1 MMADVPAPD
10 APPTRERAAPGTAGY
25 VAAGLGVAQA
35 MLAAATLA
43 ALLATTD
50 VAGPPYEVR
59 RELAP
64 LDLVVSLLY
73 GPLGALIA
81 VRSRH
86 AVGWAFLAIAWGYTV
101 TAAGIAWTVLC
112 TAHPGLPGEEWA
124 NPLLITGWLT
134 ATLVSLLVLPFLL
147 TPEAPTGWARRFAAS
162 GCVVV
167 VVASC
172 VRFLLQTT
180 DAPPHPV
187 TGGGRLSDLAWDV
200 DGGLIPLYFFLG
212 LGVVGWLAR
221 RVRRGDAEQRR
232 GLAWLLLALLTLALA
247 YMTFEIGVS
256 LDGTWFVAG
265 IVLLASAEVMLLAS
279 VFVLIRRQPSWRV
292 DLAISR
298 TLVGLLLT
306 TTLVAAYVLAVW
318 ALGMVAPWDAES
330 SGMVVVAALAL
341 AVLPLRDWLQAQVER
356 LVFGSGADPS
366 ALLERV
372 AQALDAGDPE
382 GPQLSGL
389 VEALRRALRLARVE
403 VRLHD
408 VTVASAG
415 RQDPDDTARALH
427 LDLHPRGRTVG
438 VLTVVPP
445 RGERLDPRTVRLL
458 RQISGLVAV
467 AAQLDDANRAVEEAR
482 ARVVEVR
489 QEERRLLR
497 RELHDGLGPA
507 LSGTALAL
515 AAVPATSSLSDA
527 DAVLLRR
534 LVEELSRRADDVR
547 QMARVLLPPVLDEG
561 RLGDALRL
569 LAERH
574 STARFS
580 VAIDAPY
587 ADRLDGIHQI
597 VVYQVAAEAVR
608 NAARHAGAR
617 HCCVRLRLP
626 DDGGVRLEVTDDGRG
641 IDDTAAP
648 GVGTASMRERA
659 AELGGT
665 VEVTT
670 GEEKGT
676 CVVMVLP

>member
-1 MMADVPAPD
+1 M
-10 APPTRERAAPGTAGY
+10 
-25 VAAGLGVAQA
+25 L
-35 MLAAATLA
+35 LAATTLV
-43 ALLATTD
+43 ALLTTAD
-50 VAGPPYEVR
+50 VAGPSYEIR

-64 LDLVVSLLY
+64 LDLIACLMY
-73 GPLGALIA
+73 GPLGALIV
-81 VRSRH
+81 VRSGH
-86 AVGWAFLAIAWGYTV
+86 AVGWAFLLIAAGYAV
-101 TAAGIAWTVLC
+101 TAAGQAWTILC
-112 TAHPGLPGEEWA
+112 VAHPGLPGA
-124 NPLLITGWLT
+124 AVAPPLLLTGWTT
-134 ATLVSLLVLPFLL
+134 ATLTSLLVLPFLL
-147 TPEAPTGWARRFAAS
+147 TPTAPTGWARRFAVA
-162 GCVVV
+162 GGA
-167 VVASC
+167 VVALAS
-172 VRFLLQTT
+172 VFRLLLQTPGAPANPFVGGSEAVSHFAY
-180 DAPPHPV
+180 DA
-187 TGGGRLSDLAWDV
+187 DA
-200 DGGLIPLYFFLG
+200 GLIPIYFLLG
-212 LGVVGWLAR
+212 LAVVGWLAHR
-221 RVRRGDAEQRR
+221 LRTGDAEERR
-232 GLAWLLLALLTLALA
+232 GLSWLFVALLLVAVA
-247 YMTFEIGVS
+247 YMTFEIGIS

-265 IVLLASAEVMLLAS
+265 IVLLAIAEVMLLAA

-306 TTLVAAYVLAVW
+306 TSLVAAYVVSVW
-318 ALGMVAPWDAES
+318 AIGTIAPWGAES
-330 SGMVVVAALAL
+330 SGLVVVAALAL
-341 AVLPLRDWLQAQVER
+341 AVLPLRDWLQGQVER

-366 ALLERV
+366 ALLERI
-372 AQALDAGDPE
+372 AQAIDAGDPDS
-382 GPQLSGL
+382 PQLSSL

-403 VRLHD
+403 VSLHD
-408 VTVASAG
+408 STVASAG
-415 RQDPDDTARALH
+415 RRDEDDADRALH

-482 ARVVEVR
+482 ARAVEVR

-527 DAVLLRR
+527 DAVLLSR
-534 LVEELSRRADDVR
+534 LVDELSRRADDVR

-561 RLGDALRL
+561 RLGDALHL
-569 LAERH
+569 LAERY
-574 STARFS
+574 SMPRFS
-580 VAIDAPY
+580 VTVDAPY

-617 HCCVRLRLP
+617 HCAVRLSLP
-626 DDGGVRLEVTDDGRG
+626 ADGGVRLEVSDDGHG
-641 IDDTAAP
+641 IGDAVVP
-648 GVGTASMRERA
+648 GVGMASMRERA

-665 VEVTT
+665 VEVSP

-676 CVVMVLP
+676 CVVMMLP

>member
-1 MMADVPAPD
+1 M
-10 APPTRERAAPGTAGY
+10 
-25 VAAGLGVAQA
+25 L
-35 MLAAATLA
+35 LAATTLV
-43 ALLATTD
+43 ALLTTAD
-50 VAGPPYEVR
+50 VAGPSYEIR

-64 LDLVVSLLY
+64 LDLIACLMY
-73 GPLGALIA
+73 GPLGALIV
-81 VRSRH
+81 VRSGH
-86 AVGWAFLAIAWGYTV
+86 AVGWAFLLIAAGYAV
-101 TAAGIAWTVLC
+101 TAAGQAWTILC
-112 TAHPGLPGEEWA
+112 VAHPGLPGA
-124 NPLLITGWLT
+124 AVAPPLLLTGWTT
-134 ATLVSLLVLPFLL
+134 ATLTSLLVLPFLL
-147 TPEAPTGWARRFAAS
+147 TPTAPTGWARRFAVA
-162 GCVVV
+162 GGA
-167 VVASC
+167 VVALAS
-172 VRFLLQTT
+172 VFRLLLQTPGAPANPFAGGSEAVSHFAY
-180 DAPPHPV
+180 DA
-187 TGGGRLSDLAWDV
+187 DA
-200 DGGLIPLYFFLG
+200 GLIPIYFLLG
-212 LGVVGWLAR
+212 LAVVGWLAHR
-221 RVRRGDAEQRR
+221 LRTGDAEERR
-232 GLAWLLLALLTLALA
+232 GLSWLFVALLLVAVA
-247 YMTFEIGVS
+247 YMTFEIGIS

-265 IVLLASAEVMLLAS
+265 IVLLAIAEVMLLAA

-306 TTLVAAYVLAVW
+306 TSLVAAYVVSVW
-318 ALGMVAPWDAES
+318 AIGTIAPWGAES
-330 SGMVVVAALAL
+330 SGLVVVAALAL
-341 AVLPLRDWLQAQVER
+341 AVLPLRDWLQGQVER

-366 ALLERV
+366 ALLERI
-372 AQALDAGDPE
+372 AQAIDAGDPDS
-382 GPQLSGL
+382 PQLSSL

-403 VRLHD
+403 VSLHD
-408 VTVASAG
+408 SAVASAG
-415 RQDPDDTARALH
+415 RRDEDDADRALH

-482 ARVVEVR
+482 ARAVEVR

-527 DAVLLRR
+527 DAVLLSR
-534 LVEELSRRADDVR
+534 LVDELSRRADDVR

-561 RLGDALRL
+561 RLGDALHL
-569 LAERH
+569 LAERY
-574 STARFS
+574 SMPRFS
-580 VAIDAPY
+580 VTVDAPY

-617 HCCVRLRLP
+617 HCAVRLSLP
-626 DDGGVRLEVTDDGRG
+626 ADGGVRLEVSDDGHG
-641 IDDTAAP
+641 IGDAVVP
-648 GVGTASMRERA
+648 GVGMASMRERA

-665 VEVTT
+665 VEVSP

-676 CVVMVLP
+676 CVVMMLP

>member
-1 MMADVPAPD
+1 MMTHVPPPDVPPL
-10 APPTRERAAPGTAGY
+10 RERAAAT
-25 VAAGLGVAQA
+25 GLGVGQA
-35 MLAAATLA
+35 LLAAATLA
-43 ALLATTD
+43 VLLVTAD
-50 VAGPPYEVR
+50 DAGPSYEVR

-64 LDLVVSLLY
+64 LDLVAGLLY
-73 GPLGALIA
+73 GPLGAMIV

-86 AVGWAFLAIAWGYTV
+86 AVGWAFLVIAWGYTV
-101 TAAGIAWTVLC
+101 TGAGIAWTVLC
-112 TAHPGLPGEEWA
+112 TAHPGLPGEAWA
-124 NPLLITGWLT
+124 NPVLITGWLV
-134 ATLVSLLVLPFLL
+134 ATLVSLLVLPHLL
-147 TPEAPTGWARRFAAS
+147 TPDPPRGWARRCAVA

-167 VVASC
+167 VVAGG
-172 VRFLLQTT
+172 VRFLIQTT
-180 DAPPHPV
+180 GAPPHPL
-187 TGGGRLSDLAWDV
+187 TGGGRLSDVAWDV
-200 DGGLIPLYFFLG
+200 DGGLIPLYFLLG

-221 RVRRGDAEQRR
+221 RRRTGDPEQRR
-232 GLAWLLLALLTLALA
+232 GLTWLLLALLTLALA

-265 IVLLASAEVMLLAS
+265 IVLLSIAELMLLAA

-330 SGMVVVAALAL
+330 SGLVVVAALAL
-341 AVLPLRDWLQAQVER
+341 AVLPLREWLQAQVER

-382 GPQLSGL
+382 RPQLGEL

-403 VRLHD
+403 VRLHGS
-408 VTVASAG
+408 TVAAAG
-415 RQDPDDTARALH
+415 RRDADDQART
-427 LDLHPRGRTVG
+427 LDLPLLPRGRSVG
-438 VLTVVPP
+438 VLSVVPP

-467 AAQLDDANRAVEEAR
+467 AAQLDDANRALEEAR

-527 DAVLLRR
+527 DAVLLGR

-561 RLGDALRL
+561 RLGEALAL

-580 VAIDAPY
+580 VVVDAPY
-587 ADRLDGIHQI
+587 ADRLDGVHQI

-617 HCCVRLRLP
+617 HCCVRLELP
-626 DDGGVRLEVTDDGRG
+626 APGGVRLEVTDDGRG
-641 IDDTAAP
+641 IGDTAAP

-665 VEVTT
+665 LEVTAA
-670 GEEKGT
+670 EEKGT

>member
-1 MMADVPAPD
+1 MM
-10 APPTRERAAPGTAGY
+10 TRVSATDLSRP
-25 VAAGLGVAQA
+25 VAASLGIGQVL
-35 MLAAATLA
+35 LAAATLA
-43 ALLATTD
+43 VLLATTG
-50 VAGPPYEVR
+50 VADPPYQVR

-64 LDLVVSLLY
+64 LDLAASLMY
-73 GPLGALIA
+73 GPLGALIV

-86 AVGWAFLAIAWGYTV
+86 AVGWAFLVIGGGYGA

-112 TAHPGLPGEEWA
+112 VAHPWLPGA
-124 NPLLITGWLT
+124 GLAAPVLLTGWTT

-147 TPEAPTGWARRFAAS
+147 TPAAPTGWARRYAVAGALVVTLAS
-162 GCVVV
+162 GL
-167 VVASC
+167 
-172 VRFLLQTT
+172 RLLIQTE
-180 DAPPHPV
+180 DAPPNPLAR
-187 TGGGRLSDLAWDV
+187 GRVADLAYAADAA
-200 DGGLIPLYFFLG
+200 LIPLYFFLG
-212 LGVVGWLAR
+212 LAVVGWLGHR
-221 RVRRGDAEQRR
+221 LRTGEPDQRR
-232 GLAWLLLALLTLALA
+232 GLVWLLLALFAVAWA

-256 LDGTWFVAG
+256 LDGTWFLAG
-265 IVLLASAEVMLLAS
+265 IVLLSLAEVMLLAA
-279 VFVLIRRQPSWRV
+279 VFVLIRSQPSWRV

-306 TTLVAAYVLAVW
+306 ATLVAAYVLAVW
-318 ALGMVAPWDAES
+318 ALSMVVPWGAESTSMVA
-330 SGMVVVAALAL
+330 VAALAL
-341 AVLPLRDWLQAQVER
+341 AVLPLRDWLQGQVER

-366 ALLERV
+366 ALLERI
-372 AQALDAGDPE
+372 AQAIDDGDPDS
-382 GPQLSGL
+382 PQLSGL

-403 VRLHD
+403 VSLHD
-408 VTVASAG
+408 VTVAAAG
-415 RQDPDDTARALH
+415 RSDEDDAARALR

-482 ARVVEVR
+482 ARAVEVR

-515 AAVPATSSLSDA
+515 AAVPTTSPLSDA
-527 DAVLLRR
+527 DAVLLER

-561 RLGDALRL
+561 RLADALQL
-569 LAERH
+569 LAERY
-574 STARFS
+574 SMPRFS
-580 VAIDAPY
+580 VTVEAPY

-617 HCCVRLRLP
+617 HCAVRLGLP
-626 DDGGVRLEVTDDGRG
+626 AAGGVRLEVSDDGHG
-641 IDDTAAP
+641 IGDAAAP
-648 GVGTASMRERA
+648 GVGMASMRERA

-665 VEVTT
+665 VEVGP

>member
-1 MMADVPAPD
+1 MPVPG
-10 APPTRERAAPGTAGY
+10 PPTPRGRPLGVAGY
-25 VAAGLGVAQA
+25 VAAGLGVTHV
-35 MLAAATLA
+35 LVAAATLA
-43 ALLATTD
+43 VLVWTAD
-50 VAGPPYEVR
+50 VPDPPYQVR

-64 LDLVVSLLY
+64 LDLVVSLMY
-73 GPLGALIA
+73 GPLGALIV

-86 AVGWAFLAIAWGYTV
+86 AVGWAFLLIGGGYAV

-112 TAHPGLPGEEWA
+112 VAQPGLPGA
-124 NPLLITGWLT
+124 ALAAPLLLTGWTT
-134 ATLVSLLVLPFLL
+134 ATLTSLLVLPFLL
-147 TPEAPTGWARRFAAS
+147 TPGPPTGWARRFAGA
-162 GCVVV
+162 GAGVVV
-167 VVASC
+167 LASAFR
-172 VRFLLQTT
+172 VLIQTP
-180 DAPPHPV
+180 DAPPNPL
-187 TGGGRLSDLAWDV
+187 TGAGALSDFAYAADE
-200 DGGLIPLYFFLG
+200 DLIPIYFLLG
-212 LGVVGWLAR
+212 LAVAGWLGR
-221 RVRRGDAEQRR
+221 RLRTADGEERR
-232 GLAWLLLALLTLALA
+232 GLTWLLVALLTVACA
-247 YMTFEIGVS
+247 YMTFEVGVS

-265 IVLLASAEVMLLAS
+265 IVLLSVAEVMLLAS

-318 ALGMVAPWDAES
+318 ALGMVAPWGAES
-330 SGMVVVAALAL
+330 SGLVVVAALAL

-366 ALLERV
+366 ALLGRV
-372 AQALDAGDPE
+372 ADALDAGDPDS
-382 GPQLSGL
+382 PQLRGL
-389 VEALRRALRLARVE
+389 VEALRSALRLARVE
-403 VRLHD
+403 VSLYGA
-408 VTVASAG
+408 TVASAG
-415 RQDPDDTARALH
+415 RRETDDDERALH

-482 ARVVEVR
+482 ARLVEVR

-515 AAVPATSSLSDA
+515 AAVPATSPLSDG
-527 DAVLLRR
+527 DAVLLQR

-561 RLGDALRL
+561 RLGEALQL
-569 LAERH
+569 LAERY
-574 STARFS
+574 SMPRFS
-580 VAIDAPY
+580 VTVDAPY

-617 HCCVRLRLP
+617 HCRVRLTLP
-626 DDGGVRLEVTDDGRG
+626 GTGGVRLEVSDDGRG
-641 IDDTAAP
+641 IGDTATP
-648 GVGTASMRERA
+648 GVGMASMRERA
-659 AELGGT
+659 AELGGA
-665 VEVTT
+665 VEVSA
-670 GEEKGT
+670 GEGKGT
-676 CVVMVLP
+676 CVVMMLP

>member
-1 MMADVPAPD
+1 MSASDVSRP
-10 APPTRERAAPGTAGY
+10 
-25 VAAGLGVAQA
+25 VAAGLGVGQA
-35 MLAAATLA
+35 LVAAATLA
-43 ALLATTD
+43 VLLTTGD
-50 VAGPPYEVR
+50 VADPPYQVR

-64 LDLVVSLLY
+64 LDLIASLMY
-73 GPLGALIA
+73 GPLGGLIV

-86 AVGWAFLAIAWGYTV
+86 AVGWAFLVIGGGYGATS
-101 TAAGIAWTVLC
+101 AAIAWTVLC
-112 TAHPGLPGEEWA
+112 VDRPDLPGA
-124 NPLLITGWLT
+124 GLAAPVLLTGWTT

-147 TPEAPTGWARRFAAS
+147 TPGPPVGWARRFAVLGALVVAGAS
-162 GCVVV
+162 GLRLLIQTEGAPPNPLTGGA
-167 VVASC
+167 VADFAYDADAALIPIY
-172 VRFLLQTT
+172 FLL
-180 DAPPHPV
+180 
-187 TGGGRLSDLAWDV
+187 GLA
-200 DGGLIPLYFFLG
+200 
-212 LGVVGWLAR
+212 VVGWLGHR
-221 RVRRGDAEQRR
+221 LRTGGPEQRR
-232 GLAWLLLALLTLALA
+232 GLVWLLLALFAVAWA

-265 IVLLASAEVMLLAS
+265 IVLLSLAEVMLLAA
-279 VFVLIRRQPSWRV
+279 VFVLIRSQPSWRV

-306 TTLVAAYVLAVW
+306 ASLVAAYVLAVW
-318 ALGMVAPWDAES
+318 ALSMVLPWGAES
-330 SGMVVVAALAL
+330 TGLVAVAALAL
-341 AVLPLRDWLQAQVER
+341 AVLPLRDWLQGQVER

-366 ALLERV
+366 ALLERI
-372 AQALDAGDPE
+372 AQAIDAGDPDS
-382 GPQLSGL
+382 PQLSSL

-403 VRLHD
+403 VSLHQS
-408 VTVASAG
+408 TVASAG
-415 RQDPDDTARALH
+415 RRDADDDDRALH

-438 VLTVVPP
+438 VLSVVPP

-515 AAVPATSSLSDA
+515 AAVPTTSALSDA
-527 DAVLLRR
+527 DAVLLGR

-569 LAERH
+569 LAERY
-574 STARFS
+574 SMPRFS
-580 VAIDAPY
+580 VTVDAPY
-587 ADRLDGIHQI
+587 ADGLDGIHQI

-617 HCCVRLRLP
+617 HCAVRLGLP
-626 DDGGVRLEVTDDGRG
+626 ATGGVRLEVSDDGHG
-641 IDDTAAP
+641 IGDAAVP
-648 GVGTASMRERA
+648 GVGMASMRERA

-665 VEVTT
+665 VEVHP
-670 GEEKGT
+670 GEERGT